1 MNVQKSRSDVTSMSN
16 VSLSD
21 NRTITAGNPLRQ
33 RRSAWNSAAKPE
45 LQVETRSVRQI
56 TGFL

>member
-1 MNVQKSRSDVTSMSN
+1 MNVQKSRSEVTSMSN

-21 NRTITAGNPLRQ
+21 NRTITAGNPLRLC
-33 RRSAWNSAAKPE
+33 RSTQNSTAKPE
-45 LQVETRSVRQI
+45 LQVETFSVRQI